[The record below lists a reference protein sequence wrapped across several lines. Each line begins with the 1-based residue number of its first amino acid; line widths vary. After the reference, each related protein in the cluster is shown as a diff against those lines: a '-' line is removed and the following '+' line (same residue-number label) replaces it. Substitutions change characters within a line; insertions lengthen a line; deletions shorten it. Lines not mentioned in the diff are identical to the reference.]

1 VTFRKEPAELDNVAA
16 RPKQRDMS
24 FSAVVVA
31 AGAGLR
37 AGPGEPKAWRM
48 LGSRPLVRWSVEGLL
63 SAGAREV
70 VVVVARDRLAQV
82 DEALSGLEGWRAVTG
97 GRTRADSVQAGLAAI
112 TAGRTQP
119 VLVHDA
125 ARPFV
130 TRAHVDRLLAA
141 LDLADGA
148 VPALPVPD
156 TLKRGDG
163 LVDETVSREGLW
175 RAQTPQ
181 AFRSGR
187 LKAAYRRWPANEE
200 PTDDASVV
208 ERAGGHVAMVPG
220 DPMLMKLTWPED
232 FLMAEQLAASRRIV
246 RTGFGVDAHRFGPG
260 PVIWLCG
267 IRIEHDLGLV
277 GHSDADCGLHAL
289 TDAVLGAIA
298 AGDIGEHFPPTDP
311 RWKGAS
317 SDQFLAHAVQLAAAR
332 GGRILN
338 ADVTLICERPKIR
351 PHRDAM
357 RRRIADLLALPVDR
371 VSVKATTTEGM
382 GFTGREEG
390 LMAQAVVSVETPL

>member
-1 VTFRKEPAELDNVAA
+1 
-16 RPKQRDMS
+16 MS
-24 FSAVVVA
+24 FSAVIVA

-37 AGPGEPKAWRM
+37 AGPGEPKAWRN
-48 LGSRPLVRWSVEGLL
+48 LGGRPIIRWSVEGLL
-63 SAGAREV
+63 AAGASEI
-70 VVVVARDRLAQV
+70 VVVVAHDRLAHA
-82 DEALSGLEGWRAVTG
+82 DEALAGLSGWKAVTG
-97 GRTRADSVQAGLAAI
+97 GRTRAESVQAGIAAL
-112 TAGRTQP
+112 TANSKQA

-130 TRAHVDRLLAA
+130 ARGHVDRLLAA
-141 LDLADGA
+141 LEVADGA
-148 VPALPVPD
+148 IPTLPVPD
-156 TLKRGDG
+156 TLKRGEG
-163 LVDETVSREGLW
+163 LVDETVSRDGLW

-181 AFRSGR
+181 AFRLGK
-187 LKAAYRRWPANEE
+187 LKTAYARWPAGEE
-200 PTDDASVV
+200 PTDDASVM
-208 ERAGGHVAMVPG
+208 ERAGGQVAMVPG

-246 RTGFGVDAHRFGPG
+246 RMGQGIDAHRFGPG
-260 PVIWLCG
+260 DVVWLCG
-267 IRIEHDLGLV
+267 IRIQHDLGLV

-298 AGDIGEHFPPTDP
+298 EADIGEHFPPSDP
-311 RWKGAS
+311 QWKGAS
-317 SDQFLAHAVQLAAAR
+317 SDRFLSHAVSLVAAR
-332 GGRILN
+332 GGRLIN

-357 RRRIADLLALPVDR
+357 RARIAELLGLPIDR

-390 LMAQAVVSVETPL
+390 LMAQAVVTVETPL

>member
-1 VTFRKEPAELDNVAA
+1 
-16 RPKQRDMS
+16 MS

-31 AGAGLR
+31 AGSGLR
-37 AGPGEPKAWRM
+37 AGPGEPKAWRS
-48 LGSRPLVRWSVEGLL
+48 LGGRALVRWSVEGLL
-63 SAGAREV
+63 AAGAREV
-70 VVVVARDRLAQV
+70 VVVVARDRLSQV
-82 DEALSGLEGWRAVTG
+82 DEALTGLVNWRAVTG
-97 GRTRADSVQAGLAAI
+97 GKTRAESVQAGLAAV
-112 TAGRTQP
+112 TANRNQP
-119 VLVHDA
+119 VLIHDA

-130 TRAHVDRLLAA
+130 TQEHVDRLLAA
-141 LDLADGA
+141 LDVSDGA
-148 VPALPVPD
+148 IPTLPVPD

-163 LVDETVSREGLW
+163 LVDETVSRDGLW

-181 AFRSGR
+181 AFRLGK
-187 LKAAYRRWPANEE
+187 LKAAYRSWPTGEE
-200 PTDDASVV
+200 PTDDASVM
-208 ERAGGHVAMVPG
+208 ERAGGNVAMVPG
-220 DPMLMKLTWPED
+220 DPMLMKLTYPQD
-232 FLMAEQLAASRRIV
+232 FLLAEQLAAGRRIV
-246 RTGFGVDAHRFGPG
+246 RMGQGIDAHRFGPG
-260 PVIWLCG
+260 DVVWLCG
-267 IRIEHDLGLV
+267 VRIQHDVGLI

-298 AGDIGEHFPPTDP
+298 DGDIGEHFPPTDP

-317 SDQFLAHAVQLAAAR
+317 SDQFLVHAVKRVGAV

-357 RRRIADLLALPVDR
+357 RERIAELLGLPVSR

-390 LMAQAVVSVETPL
+390 LMAQAVVSVETPP

>member
-1 VTFRKEPAELDNVAA
+1 MA
-16 RPKQRDMS
+16 

-48 LGSRPLVRWSVEGLL
+48 LAGRPVLRWSVEGLL
-63 SAGAREV
+63 SAGAGEV
-70 VVVVARDRLAQV
+70 VVVVARDRIAHV
-82 DEALSGLEGWRAVTG
+82 DDALEGLVGWRAVTG
-97 GRTRADSVQAGLAAI
+97 GRTRAESVQAGLAAL
-112 TAGRTQP
+112 TCGRNEA

-130 TRAHVDRLLAA
+130 TRAHVDRLLAT
-141 LDLADGA
+141 LDVADGA

-156 TLKRGDG
+156 TLKRGES

-181 AFRSGR
+181 AFRFGR
-187 LKAAYRRWPANEE
+187 LKAAYRRWPASEE
-200 PTDDASVV
+200 PTDDASVM
-208 ERAGGHVAMVPG
+208 ERAGGSVAMAPG
-220 DPMLMKLTWPED
+220 DPMLMKLTYPED
-232 FLMAEQLAASRRIV
+232 FLMAEQLAGSRRMV
-246 RTGFGVDAHRFGPG
+246 RMGQGIDAHRFGPG
-260 PVIWLCG
+260 DVVWLCG

-298 AGDIGEHFPPTDP
+298 DGDIGEHFPPTDP

-317 SDQFLAHAVQLAAAR
+317 SDQFLIHAVSRVKRR

-338 ADVTLICERPKIR
+338 ADVTLICERPKVK

-357 RRRIADLLALPVDR
+357 RRRIAELLEIPVDR

-390 LMAQAVVSVETPL
+390 LMAQAVVAVETPL

>member
-1 VTFRKEPAELDNVAA
+1 
-16 RPKQRDMS
+16 MS

-37 AGPGEPKAWRM
+37 AGPGEPKAWRS
-48 LGSRPLVRWSVEGLL
+48 LGGRPIVRWSVEGLL

-70 VVVVARDRLAQV
+70 VVVVARDRLSQV
-82 DEALSGLEGWRAVTG
+82 DEALAGLSNWRAVTG
-97 GRTRADSVQAGLAAI
+97 GKTRAESVQAGLAAV
-112 TAGRTQP
+112 TAGRDQP
-119 VLVHDA
+119 VLIHDA

-130 TRAHVDRLLAA
+130 TREHVERLLAA
-141 LDLADGA
+141 LDVSDGA
-148 VPALPVPD
+148 IPVLPVPD
-156 TLKRGDG
+156 TLKRGDA
-163 LVDETVSREGLW
+163 LVDETVSRDGLW

-181 AFRSGR
+181 AFKAGK
-187 LKAAYRRWPANEE
+187 LKAAYRAWPVGEE

-208 ERAGGHVAMVPG
+208 ERAGGSVAMVPG
-220 DPMLMKLTWPED
+220 DPLLMKLTYPQD
-232 FLMAEQLAASRRIV
+232 FMMAEQLAGSRRIV
-246 RTGFGVDAHRFGPG
+246 RMGQGIDTHRFGPG
-260 PVIWLCG
+260 DVVWLCG
-267 IRIEHDLGLV
+267 VRIQHDLGLV

-298 AGDIGEHFPPTDP
+298 DGDIGEHFPPSDP
-311 RWKGAS
+311 QWKGAS
-317 SDQFLAHAVQLAAAR
+317 SDRFLIHAMNRVGAV

-357 RRRIADLLALPVDR
+357 RARIAELLGLPVHR

-390 LMAQAVVSVETPL
+390 LMAQAVVAVECPP

>member
-1 VTFRKEPAELDNVAA
+1 
-16 RPKQRDMS
+16 MS

-37 AGPGEPKAWRM
+37 AGPGEPKAWRT
-48 LGSRPLVRWSVEGLL
+48 LGGRALVRWSVEGLL

-70 VVVVARDRLAQV
+70 VVVVAHDRLTQV
-82 DEALSGLEGWRAVTG
+82 DEALAGLVGWRAVTG
-97 GRTRADSVQAGLAAI
+97 GKTRAESVQAGLAAI
-112 TAGRTQP
+112 TASRTQP
-119 VLVHDA
+119 VLIHDA

-130 TRAHVDRLLAA
+130 TKEHVDRLLKA
-141 LDLADGA
+141 LEVSDGA
-148 VPALPVPD
+148 IPALPVPD

-163 LVDETVSREGLW
+163 LVDETVSRDGLW

-181 AFRSGR
+181 AFRTGK
-187 LKAAYRRWPANEE
+187 LKAAYRLWPTGEE
-200 PTDDASVV
+200 PTDDASVM
-208 ERAGGHVAMVPG
+208 ERAGGSVAMVPG
-220 DPMLMKLTWPED
+220 DPLLMKLTYPQD
-232 FLMAEQLAASRRIV
+232 FLMAEQLAGGRRIV
-246 RTGFGVDAHRFGPG
+246 RMGQGIDAHRFGPG
-260 PVIWLCG
+260 DVVWLCG
-267 IRIEHDLGLV
+267 VRIQHDLGLV

-298 AGDIGEHFPPTDP
+298 QGDIGEHFPPSDP

-317 SDQFLAHAVQLAAAR
+317 SDRFLKHAVDLVGAA

-338 ADVTLICERPKIR
+338 ADVTLVCERPKIR

-357 RRRIADLLALPVDR
+357 RARIAELLGLPVER

-390 LMAQAVVSVETPL
+390 LMAQAVVAVECPP

>member
-1 VTFRKEPAELDNVAA
+1 
-16 RPKQRDMS
+16 MS

-63 SAGAREV
+63 SAGADEV

-82 DEALSGLEGWRAVTG
+82 DEALAGLEGWRAVTG
-97 GRTRADSVQAGLAAI
+97 GKTRADSVQAGLAAL
-112 TAGRTQP
+112 TAARTQP

-130 TRAHVDRLLAA
+130 TRGHVDRLLAA

-163 LVDETVSREGLW
+163 LIDETVSRDGLW

-181 AFRSGR
+181 AFRFGR
-187 LKAAYRRWPANEE
+187 LKAAYRRWPAGEE
-200 PTDDASVV
+200 PTDDAAVV

-220 DPMLMKLTWPED
+220 DPMLMKLTYPED
-232 FLMAEQLAASRRIV
+232 FLMAEQLASSRRISRV
-246 RTGFGVDAHRFGPG
+246 GFGVDAHRFGPG
-260 PVIWLCG
+260 DVVWLCG
-267 IRIEHDLGLV
+267 IRIEHDLGLI

-289 TDAVLGAIA
+289 TDAVLGAIGD
-298 AGDIGEHFPPTDP
+298 GDIGEHFPPTDP

-317 SDQFLAHAVQLAAAR
+317 SDQFLRHAVSRVAAR
-332 GGRILN
+332 GGQIVN

-357 RRRIADLLALPVDR
+357 RQRIAELLGVPIDR

-390 LMAQAVVSVETPL
+390 LMAQAVVTVLAPL

>member
-1 VTFRKEPAELDNVAA
+1 
-16 RPKQRDMS
+16 MS
-24 FSAVVVA
+24 FSAVIVA
-31 AGAGLR
+31 AGSGLR

-70 VVVVARDRLAQV
+70 VVVVARDRLAHL
-82 DEALSGLEGWRAVTG
+82 DEVLAGLEGWRAVTG
-97 GRTRADSVQAGLAAI
+97 GRTRADSVQAGLAAV
-112 TAGRTQP
+112 TATRNQP

-130 TRAHVDRLLAA
+130 SRVHVERLLAA

-148 VPALPVPD
+148 VPTLPVPD
-156 TLKRGDG
+156 TLKRGDS
-163 LVDETVSREGLW
+163 LIDETVSRDGLW

-181 AFRSGR
+181 AFKLGK

-220 DPMLMKLTWPED
+220 DPMLMKLTYPED
-232 FLMAEQLAASRRIV
+232 FLMAEQLAASRRVV

-267 IRIEHDLGLV
+267 IRIEHDLGLI

-289 TDAVLGAIA
+289 TDAILGAIA
-298 AGDIGEHFPPTDP
+298 AGDIGEHFPPSDP

-317 SDQFLAHAVQLAAAR
+317 SDQFLTHAVKLAAAQ

-357 RRRIADLLALPVDR
+357 RQRIADLLELPVNR